1 MDIDD
6 PVTRPLKA
14 YAFDPS
20 AGTLLGNEMS
30 MAVRYQ
36 ELDPGPVVRDYQ
48 RDAIAVIDYDGAQQR
63 YYSPVNLDDPKI
75 LIRGG
80 LDPDEADPRF
90 HQQMVYGVVSE
101 TIQHFEVALGRRI
114 HWRRAFR
121 DGKNKAAARRED
133 IYTLNLYPHAFIGE
147 NAFYSPDAHGILF
160 GYFRAGA
167 ETSGRNLPGQSV
179 FTCLSHDILAHE
191 TTHAIVDGI
200 RTFFTERAGV
210 S

>member
-1 MDIDD
+1 MRAVSAARRVRVVRQELLKNGRLVRPHTRERRPMDIDD

-101 TIQHFEVALGRRI
+101 TIQ
-114 HWRRAFR
+114 
-121 DGKNKAAARRED
+121 
-133 IYTLNLYPHAFIGE
+133 
-147 NAFYSPDAHGILF
+147 
-160 GYFRAGA
+160 
-167 ETSGRNLPGQSV
+167 
-179 FTCLSHDILAHE
+179 
-191 TTHAIVDGI
+191 
-200 RTFFTERAGV
+200 
-210 S
+210 